1 MKQNVK
7 ISGMTCED
15 CVSSITEKLISLDEV
30 KDLKIDLV
38 GGNVELEVLKKIT
51 LEKLS
56 FILLPKYKPSLEV
69 KPVKTILIE
78 ESPSKLKQLFPLL
91 LIFVYLILGSLLIQK
106 NTFRINNFMIDFM
119 GLFFMVFSFFKFLDY
134 KGFPLAF
141 AKYDP
146 LANRIIFYARVYPFI
161 EIFLGMMLLLRW
173 QLSFVFITII
183 IILSIT
189 TFGVVY
195 NLYVKSKINCACL
208 GTTLKL
214 PMTEATLIEN
224 SMMLVMA
231 TSMLFYQ
238 FG

>member
-7 ISGMTCED
+7 ISGMTCEG

-30 KDLKIDLV
+30 QDVKIDLV

-51 LEKLS
+51 WKKLS
-56 FILLPKYKPSLEV
+56 FILLPKYKPTLEV
-69 KPVKTILIE
+69 KPIKTALIE

-91 LIFVYLILGSLLIQK
+91 LILIYLILGSLLIQK

-119 GLFFMVFSFFKFLDY
+119 GLFFVVFSFFKFLDY

-146 LANRIIFYARVYPFI
+146 LAKRSTFYAKIYPFI
-161 EIFLGMMLLLRW
+161 ETFLGLMLLFRW
-173 QLSFVFITII
+173 QLNFAFVTTIV
-183 IILSIT
+183 ILSIT
-189 TFGVVY
+189 TIGIVY
-195 NLYVKSKINCACL
+195 TLFDKKKINCACL
-208 GTTLKL
+208 GTALKL

-224 SMMLVMA
+224 VIMLVMA
-231 TSMLFYQ
+231 VAMLFYQ